1 MVIQVND
8 HVLRKLCTKIFR
20 GKRAYLPLTLKMTQK
35 DDMFIHVYTYIYRER
50 DGEREKERER
60 ENYRAK

>member
-35 DDMFIHVYTYIYRER
+35 DDMFIHVYTYI
-50 DGEREKERER
+50 
-60 ENYRAK
+60 